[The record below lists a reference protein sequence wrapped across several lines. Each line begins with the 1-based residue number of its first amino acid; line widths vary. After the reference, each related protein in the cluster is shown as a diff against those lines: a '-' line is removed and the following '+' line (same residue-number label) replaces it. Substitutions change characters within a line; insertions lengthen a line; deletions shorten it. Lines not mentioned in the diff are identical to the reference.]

1 MLSQSLMLLLL
12 AVLAA
17 GCATVGDQATTP
29 AGPAARP
36 SLAPVLSPSSILRLG
51 DAPIGEVERARVV
64 RVVDGDTIIVDRG
77 QGKERVRYTG
87 VDTPESVKPD
97 TPIEFMAKE
106 ASAAN
111 AAMVAGREV
120 LLERDVSDRDRFDR
134 LLRYV
139 WIEDPD
145 QPSGMLLVNLALV
158 AQGYAQVVTY
168 PPDVRYADVY
178 LEAQRTA
185 RAQGLGLW
193 GEATP
198 VP

>member
-1 MLSQSLMLLLL
+1 M
-12 AVLAA
+12 
-17 GCATVGDQATTP
+17 
-29 AGPAARP
+29 
-36 SLAPVLSPSSILRLG
+36 
-51 DAPIGEVERARVV
+51 V

-77 QGKERVRYTG
+77 QGKERVRYIG

-97 TPIEFMAKE
+97 TPVEFMAKE

-111 AAMVAGREV
+111 EAMVAGREV
-120 LLERDVSDRDRFDR
+120 LLERDISDRDGYDR

-145 QPSGMLLVNLALV
+145 RPSGLLLVNLALV
-158 AQGYAQVVTY
+158 AQGFAQVVTY
-168 PPDVRYADVY
+168 PPDVRYTDAY

-193 GEATP
+193 GDATP
-198 VP
+198 AP

>member
-1 MLSQSLMLLLL
+1 M
-12 AVLAA
+12 
-17 GCATVGDQATTP
+17 
-29 AGPAARP
+29 
-36 SLAPVLSPSSILRLG
+36 
-51 DAPIGEVERARVV
+51 V

-97 TPIEFMAKE
+97 TPVEFMAKE

-111 AAMVAGREV
+111 EAMVAGREV
-120 LLERDVSDRDRFDR
+120 LLERDISDRDGYDR

-139 WIEDPD
+139 WIEDPGR
-145 QPSGMLLVNLALV
+145 PSGLLLVNLALV
-158 AQGYAQVVTY
+158 AQGFAQVVTY
-168 PPDVRYADVY
+168 PPDVRYTDAY

-193 GEATP
+193 GDATP
-198 VP
+198 AP